1 MSRINLQIFFGA
13 VMILITSAII
23 LVYGMNEENRMKEAE
38 QAQRARA
45 IEQGAALFEAQCSRC
60 HGTQG
65 TGIAGLCP
73 PLNDRHFFDD
83 RLKEVNWSGTLED
96 YIVATAS
103 SGRLVSTRPQIFP
116 GQGTPAMPSF
126 SERYGGPLR
135 EDQIR
140 NIATFILNWQETA
153 TLVSV
158 PTPPAGPVVGTDITK
173 ELPQGDAKSGEALAT
188 TLACTA
194 CHVLAP
200 TGPAWPPTAGQ
211 PGIGER
217 AAARLTESDYTGK
230 AATPEQYLFES
241 IASPNTFVVSGY
253 SANVM
258 PSNYANTL
266 TDQDMADIIA
276 YLLTFKP

>member
-1 MSRINLQIFFGA
+1 MSRINLQIFLGA
-13 VMILITSAII
+13 IMVLVTSVII
-23 LVYGMNEENRMKEAE
+23 LVYGVNEQNRMAE
-38 QAQRARA
+38 TEKAQQART

-73 PLNDRHFFDD
+73 PLNDRNFFDN

-103 SGRLVSTRPQIFP
+103 SGRLVSTRPQLFP

-126 SERYGGPLR
+126 SDHYGGPLR

-140 NIATFILNWQETA
+140 TIAAFIMNWQETA
-153 TLVSV
+153 TLVAV
-158 PTPPAGPVVGTDITK
+158 PTPPTGPVVGTDITK
-173 ELPQGDAKSGEALAT
+173 ELPQGDPKKGETLAT

-194 CHVLAP
+194 CHILAP
-200 TGPAWPPTAGQ
+200 TGPAWQPQPGQ

-217 AAARLTESDYTGK
+217 AATRITQPDYTGK
-230 AATPEQYLFES
+230 ATTPEQYLFES
-241 IASPNTFVVSGY
+241 ISSPSTFVVSGFA
-253 SANVM
+253 ANLM
-258 PSNYANTL
+258 PPNYANTL
-266 TDQDMADIIA
+266 TDQDMADLIA
-276 YLLTFKP
+276 YLQTLK